1 MKKRIFA
8 LVMALCLVFALAACG
23 EEETAESPAATE
35 EAEESPAAEETPA
48 AEEST
53 DPEASEQPEALS
65 AEVTFEEEQS
75 TVEEDGVTY
84 MTAQSVAPNV
94 NIEGADEAAQAIASV
109 LAERLTVPQEDIDE
123 YADMAREHY
132 DTLDETERESFGG
145 YSIRYSA
152 EVKRSEGVLSVLCTR
167 TEYTGGAHDNTSVF
181 GLTFD
186 LSTGAQLSAADI
198 ATDYEGLC
206 AKVAESVAAQA
217 EELEEGTITGDLDA
231 YAGGVLDTEK
241 WYLDGEGL
249 VVFAAPDELA
259 PHAAGTIVFTIP
271 YSELEGLLNDSL
283 IVE

>member
-8 LVMALCLVFALAACG
+8 LIMALCLVFALAACG
-23 EEETAESPAATE
+23 RAET
-35 EAEESPAAEETPA
+35 EESPAPAESEEPAASETPA
-48 AEEST
+48 GTEEPEES
-53 DPEASEQPEALS
+53 EAPEALS
-65 AEVTFEEEQS
+65 AEVTFEEELS

-94 NIEGADEAAQAIASV
+94 SIEGADEAAQAIASV
-109 LAERLTVPQEDIDE
+109 LSERLTVPQEDIDE
-123 YADMAREHY
+123 YSAMAREHY

-186 LSTGAQLSAADI
+186 LSTGALLSAADI
-198 ATDYEGLC
+198 AADYEGLC
-206 AKVAESVAAQA
+206 AKVAESVSAQA

-271 YSELEGLLNDSL
+271 YTELEGLLNESL

>member
-8 LVMALCLVFALAACG
+8 LIMALCLVFALAACG
-23 EEETAESPAATE
+23 QAET
-35 EAEESPAAEETPA
+35 EESPAPAESEEPAASETPA
-48 AEEST
+48 GTEEPEES
-53 DPEASEQPEALS
+53 EAPEALN
-65 AEVTFEEEQS
+65 AEVTFEEELS

-94 NIEGADEAAQAIASV
+94 SIEGADEAAQAIASV
-109 LAERLTVPQEDIDE
+109 LSERLTVSQEDIDE
-123 YADMAREHY
+123 YAAMAREHY

-186 LSTGAQLSAADI
+186 LSTGALLSAADI
-198 ATDYEGLC
+198 AADYEGLC
-206 AKVAESVAAQA
+206 AKVAESVSAQA

-271 YSELEGLLNDSL
+271 YTELEGLLNESL

>member
-8 LVMALCLVFALAACG
+8 LIMALCLVFALAACG
-23 EEETAESPAATE
+23 QADTEESHAPAESEEPAG
-35 EAEESPAAEETPA
+35 SETPA
-48 AEEST
+48 GTEEPEES
-53 DPEASEQPEALS
+53 EAPEALS
-65 AEVTFEEEQS
+65 AEVTLEEELS

-132 DTLDETERESFGG
+132 DTLDETESESFGG

-167 TEYTGGAHDNTSVF
+167 TEYTGGAHDNTRVF

-186 LSTGAQLSAADI
+186 LSTGALLSAADI
-198 ATDYEGLC
+198 AADYEGLC
-206 AKVAESVAAQA
+206 AKVAESVSAQA

-271 YSELEGLLNDSL
+271 YTELEGLLNESL

>member
-8 LVMALCLVFALAACG
+8 LIMALCLVFALAACG
-23 EEETAESPAATE
+23 QADTEESHAPAESEEPAG
-35 EAEESPAAEETPA
+35 SETPA
-48 AEEST
+48 GTEEPEES
-53 DPEASEQPEALS
+53 EAPEALS
-65 AEVTFEEEQS
+65 AEVTFEEELS

-186 LSTGAQLSAADI
+186 LSTGALLSAADI
-198 ATDYEGLC
+198 AADYEGLC
-206 AKVAESVAAQA
+206 AKVAESVSAQA

-271 YSELEGLLNDSL
+271 YTELEGLLNESL

>member
-8 LVMALCLVFALAACG
+8 LIMALCLVFALAACG
-23 EEETAESPAATE
+23 QAET
-35 EAEESPAAEETPA
+35 EESPAPSESEEPAGSETPA
-48 AEEST
+48 GTEEPEES
-53 DPEASEQPEALS
+53 EAPEALN
-65 AEVTFEEEQS
+65 AEVTLEEELS

-94 NIEGADEAAQAIASV
+94 SIEGADEAAQAIASV
-109 LAERLTVPQEDIDE
+109 LAERLTVSQEDIDE
-123 YADMAREHY
+123 YSAMAREHY

-186 LSTGAQLSAADI
+186 LSTGALLSAADI
-198 ATDYEGLC
+198 AADYEGLC

-271 YSELEGLLNDSL
+271 YTELEGLLNDSL

>member
-1 MKKRIFA
+1 MEKRIIA
-8 LVMALCLVFALAACG
+8 LIMALCLVFALAACG
-23 EEETAESPAATE
+23 QAET
-35 EAEESPAAEETPA
+35 EESPAPSESEEPAGSETPA
-48 AEEST
+48 GTEEPGES
-53 DPEASEQPEALS
+53 EAPEALS
-65 AEVTFEEEQS
+65 AEVTLEEELS

>member
-8 LVMALCLVFALAACG
+8 LIMALCLVFALAACG
-23 EEETAESPAATE
+23 QAET
-35 EAEESPAAEETPA
+35 EESPAPAESEEPAGSETPA
-48 AEEST
+48 GTEEPEES
-53 DPEASEQPEALS
+53 EAPEALN
-65 AEVTFEEEQS
+65 AEVTFEEELS

-94 NIEGADEAAQAIASV
+94 SIEGADEAAQAIASV
-109 LAERLTVPQEDIDE
+109 LSERLTVSQEDIDE
-123 YADMAREHY
+123 YAAMAREHY

>member
-8 LVMALCLVFALAACG
+8 LIMALCLVFALAACG
-23 EEETAESPAATE
+23 QAET
-35 EAEESPAAEETPA
+35 EESPAPAESEEPAGSETPA
-48 AEEST
+48 GTEEPEES
-53 DPEASEQPEALS
+53 EAPEALN
-65 AEVTFEEEQS
+65 AEVTLEEELS

-94 NIEGADEAAQAIASV
+94 SIEGADEAAQAIASV
-109 LAERLTVPQEDIDE
+109 LAERLTVSQEDIDE
-123 YADMAREHY
+123 YAAMAREHY

-186 LSTGAQLSAADI
+186 LSTGALLSAADI
-198 ATDYEGLC
+198 AADYEGLC
-206 AKVAESVAAQA
+206 AKVAESVSAQA

-231 YAGGVLDTEK
+231 YAGGVLDTER

-271 YSELEGLLNDSL
+271 YTELEGLLNDSL

>member
-8 LVMALCLVFALAACG
+8 LIMALCLVFALAACG
-23 EEETAESPAATE
+23 QAET
-35 EAEESPAAEETPA
+35 EESPAPAESEEPAASETPA
-48 AEEST
+48 GTEEPEES
-53 DPEASEQPEALS
+53 EAPEALN
-65 AEVTFEEEQS
+65 AEVTFEEELS

-198 ATDYEGLC
+198 AIDYEGLC

>member
-8 LVMALCLVFALAACG
+8 LIMALCLVFALAACG
-23 EEETAESPAATE
+23 QAET
-35 EAEESPAAEETPA
+35 EESPAPAESEEPAGSETPA
-48 AEEST
+48 GTEEPEES
-53 DPEASEQPEALS
+53 EAPEALN
-65 AEVTFEEEQS
+65 AEVTLEEELS

-94 NIEGADEAAQAIASV
+94 SIEGADEAAQAIASV
-109 LAERLTVPQEDIDE
+109 LSERLTVPQEDIDE

-132 DTLDETERESFGG
+132 DTLDETEHESFGG

-198 ATDYEGLC
+198 AADYEGLC

>member
-8 LVMALCLVFALAACG
+8 LIMALCLVFALAACG
-23 EEETAESPAATE
+23 QAET
-35 EAEESPAAEETPA
+35 EESPAPAESEEPAGSETPA
-48 AEEST
+48 GTEE
-53 DPEASEQPEALS
+53 PEEGEAPEALN
-65 AEVTFEEEQS
+65 AEVTLEEELS

-94 NIEGADEAAQAIASV
+94 TIEGADEAAQAIASV
-109 LAERLTVPQEDIDE
+109 LSERLTVPQEDIDE
-123 YADMAREHY
+123 YSAMAREHY

-186 LSTGAQLSAADI
+186 LSTGALLSAADI
-198 ATDYEGLC
+198 AADYEGLC

-241 WYLDGEGL
+241 WYLDGKGL

-271 YSELEGLLNDSL
+271 YTELEGLLNESL

>member
-8 LVMALCLVFALAACG
+8 LIMALCLVFALAACG
-23 EEETAESPAATE
+23 QAET
-35 EAEESPAAEETPA
+35 EESPAPAESEEPAGSETPA
-48 AEEST
+48 GTEEPEES
-53 DPEASEQPEALS
+53 EAPEALN
-65 AEVTFEEEQS
+65 AEVTLEEELS

-123 YADMAREHY
+123 YSAMAREHY

>member
-8 LVMALCLVFALAACG
+8 LIMALCLVFALAACG
-23 EEETAESPAATE
+23 QAET
-35 EAEESPAAEETPA
+35 EESPAPAESEEPAGSETPA
-48 AEEST
+48 GTEEPEES
-53 DPEASEQPEALS
+53 EAPEALN
-65 AEVTFEEEQS
+65 AEVTLEEELS

-94 NIEGADEAAQAIASV
+94 SIEGADEAAQAIASV
-109 LAERLTVPQEDIDE
+109 LAERLTVSQEDIDE
-123 YADMAREHY
+123 YSAMAREHY

-186 LSTGAQLSAADI
+186 LSTGALLSAADI
-198 ATDYEGLC
+198 AADYEGLC

>member
-1 MKKRIFA
+1 MKKRIFS
-8 LVMALCLVFALAACG
+8 LIMALCLVFALAACG
-23 EEETAESPAATE
+23 QAET
-35 EAEESPAAEETPA
+35 EESPAPAESEEPAGSETPA
-48 AEEST
+48 GTEEPEES
-53 DPEASEQPEALS
+53 EAPEALN
-65 AEVTFEEEQS
+65 AEVTFEEELS

-94 NIEGADEAAQAIASV
+94 SIEGADEAAQAIASV
-109 LAERLTVPQEDIDE
+109 LSERLTVSQEDIDE
-123 YADMAREHY
+123 YAAMAREHY

-186 LSTGAQLSAADI
+186 LSTGALLSAADI
-198 ATDYEGLC
+198 AADYEGLC
-206 AKVAESVAAQA
+206 AKVAESVSAQA

-271 YSELEGLLNDSL
+271 YTELEGLLNDSL

>member
-8 LVMALCLVFALAACG
+8 LIMALCLVFALAACG
-23 EEETAESPAATE
+23 QAET
-35 EAEESPAAEETPA
+35 EESPAPSESEEPAGSETPA
-48 AEEST
+48 GTEEPEES
-53 DPEASEQPEALS
+53 EAPEALN
-65 AEVTFEEEQS
+65 AEVTLEEELS
-75 TVEEDGVTY
+75 TVEEDSVTY

-94 NIEGADEAAQAIASV
+94 TIEGADEAAQAIASV
-109 LAERLTVPQEDIDE
+109 LSERLTVPQEDIDE
-123 YADMAREHY
+123 YSAMAREHY

-186 LSTGAQLSAADI
+186 LSTGALLSAADI
-198 ATDYEGLC
+198 AADYEGLC

>member
-8 LVMALCLVFALAACG
+8 LIMALCLVFALAACG
-23 EEETAESPAATE
+23 RAETGESPAPAESE
-35 EAEESPAAEETPA
+35 EPAGSETPA
-48 AEEST
+48 GTEEPEES
-53 DPEASEQPEALS
+53 EAPEALS
-65 AEVTFEEEQS
+65 AEVTLEEELS

-186 LSTGAQLSAADI
+186 LSTGALLSAADI
-198 ATDYEGLC
+198 AADYEGLC

>member
-8 LVMALCLVFALAACG
+8 LIMALCLVFALAACG
-23 EEETAESPAATE
+23 QAET
-35 EAEESPAAEETPA
+35 EESPAPSESEEPAGSETPA
-48 AEEST
+48 GTEEPEES
-53 DPEASEQPEALS
+53 EAPEALS
-65 AEVTFEEEQS
+65 AEVTFEEELS

>member
-8 LVMALCLVFALAACG
+8 LIMALCLVFALAACG
-23 EEETAESPAATE
+23 QAET
-35 EAEESPAAEETPA
+35 EESPAPAESEEPAGSETPA
-48 AEEST
+48 GTEEPEES
-53 DPEASEQPEALS
+53 EAPEALN
-65 AEVTFEEEQS
+65 AEVTLEEELS

-206 AKVAESVAAQA
+206 AKVAESAAAQA

>member
-8 LVMALCLVFALAACG
+8 LIMALCLVFALAACG
-23 EEETAESPAATE
+23 QADT
-35 EAEESPAAEETPA
+35 EESPAPAESEEPAGSETPA
-48 AEEST
+48 GTEEPEES
-53 DPEASEQPEALS
+53 EAPEALN
-65 AEVTFEEEQS
+65 AEVTLEEELS

-123 YADMAREHY
+123 YSAMAREHY

>member
-8 LVMALCLVFALAACG
+8 LIMALCLVFALAACG
-23 EEETAESPAATE
+23 QAET
-35 EAEESPAAEETPA
+35 EESPAPAESEEPAGSETPA
-48 AEEST
+48 GTEEPEES
-53 DPEASEQPEALS
+53 EAPEALN
-65 AEVTFEEEQS
+65 AEVTFEEELS

-94 NIEGADEAAQAIASV
+94 SIEGADEAAQAIASV
-109 LAERLTVPQEDIDE
+109 LSERLTVPQEDIDE
-123 YADMAREHY
+123 YAAMAREHY

-186 LSTGAQLSAADI
+186 LSTGALLSAADI
-198 ATDYEGLC
+198 AADYEGLC
-206 AKVAESVAAQA
+206 AKVAESVSAQA

-271 YSELEGLLNDSL
+271 YTELEGLLNDSL

>member
-8 LVMALCLVFALAACG
+8 LIMALCLVFALAACG
-23 EEETAESPAATE
+23 QAET
-35 EAEESPAAEETPA
+35 EESPAPAESEEPAGSETPA
-48 AEEST
+48 GTEEPEES
-53 DPEASEQPEALS
+53 EAPEALS
-65 AEVTFEEEQS
+65 AEVTFEEELS

-94 NIEGADEAAQAIASV
+94 TIEGADEAAQAIASV
-109 LAERLTVPQEDIDE
+109 LSERLTVPQEDIDE
-123 YADMAREHY
+123 YSAMAREHY

-271 YSELEGLLNDSL
+271 YTELEGLLNESL

>member
-8 LVMALCLVFALAACG
+8 LIMALCLVFALAACG
-23 EEETAESPAATE
+23 QAET
-35 EAEESPAAEETPA
+35 EESPAPAESEEPAGSETPA
-48 AEEST
+48 GTEEPEES
-53 DPEASEQPEALS
+53 EAPEALS
-65 AEVTFEEEQS
+65 AEVTLEEELS

-186 LSTGAQLSAADI
+186 LSTGALLSAADI
-198 ATDYEGLC
+198 AADYEGLC

>member
-8 LVMALCLVFALAACG
+8 LIMALCLVFALAACG
-23 EEETAESPAATE
+23 QADTEESHAPAESEEPAG
-35 EAEESPAAEETPA
+35 SETPA
-48 AEEST
+48 GTEEPEES
-53 DPEASEQPEALS
+53 EAPEALS
-65 AEVTFEEEQS
+65 AEVTLEEELS

-198 ATDYEGLC
+198 AIDYEGLC

>member
-8 LVMALCLVFALAACG
+8 LIMALCLVFALAACG
-23 EEETAESPAATE
+23 QAET
-35 EAEESPAAEETPA
+35 EESPAPAESEEPAGSETPA
-48 AEEST
+48 GTEEPEES
-53 DPEASEQPEALS
+53 EAPEALN
-65 AEVTFEEEQS
+65 AEVTFEEELS

-132 DTLDETERESFGG
+132 DTLDETEHESFGG

-186 LSTGAQLSAADI
+186 LSTGALLSAADI

-271 YSELEGLLNDSL
+271 YTELEGLLNDSL

>member
-8 LVMALCLVFALAACG
+8 LIMALCLVFALAACG
-23 EEETAESPAATE
+23 QAET
-35 EAEESPAAEETPA
+35 EESPAPAESEEPAGSETPA
-48 AEEST
+48 GTEEPEES
-53 DPEASEQPEALS
+53 EAPEALN
-65 AEVTFEEEQS
+65 AEVTLEEELS

-94 NIEGADEAAQAIASV
+94 TIEGADEAAQAIASV
-109 LAERLTVPQEDIDE
+109 LSERLTVPQEDIDE
-123 YADMAREHY
+123 YSAMAREHY

-186 LSTGAQLSAADI
+186 LSTGALLSAADI
-198 ATDYEGLC
+198 AADYEGLC
-206 AKVAESVAAQA
+206 AKVAESVSAQA

-271 YSELEGLLNDSL
+271 YTELEGLLNDSL

>member
-1 MKKRIFA
+1 M
-8 LVMALCLVFALAACG
+8 
-23 EEETAESPAATE
+23 
-35 EAEESPAAEETPA
+35 
-48 AEEST
+48 
-53 DPEASEQPEALS
+53 LS
-65 AEVTFEEEQS
+65 
-75 TVEEDGVTY
+75 
-84 MTAQSVAPNV
+84 
-94 NIEGADEAAQAIASV
+94 
-109 LAERLTVPQEDIDE
+109 ERLTVPQEDIDE
-123 YADMAREHY
+123 YSDMAREHY

-271 YSELEGLLNDSL
+271 YTELEGLLNESL

>member
-8 LVMALCLVFALAACG
+8 LIMALCLVFALAACG
-23 EEETAESPAATE
+23 QADTEESHAPAESEEPAG
-35 EAEESPAAEETPA
+35 SETPA
-48 AEEST
+48 GTEEPEES
-53 DPEASEQPEALS
+53 EAPEALS
-65 AEVTFEEEQS
+65 AEVTLEEELS
-75 TVEEDGVTY
+75 TVEEDGVTC

>member
-8 LVMALCLVFALAACG
+8 LIMALCLVFALAACG
-23 EEETAESPAATE
+23 QAET
-35 EAEESPAAEETPA
+35 EESPAPAESEEPAGSETPA
-48 AEEST
+48 GTEEPEES
-53 DPEASEQPEALS
+53 EAPEALN
-65 AEVTFEEEQS
+65 AEVTLEEELS

-94 NIEGADEAAQAIASV
+94 SIEGADEAAQAIASV
-109 LAERLTVPQEDIDE
+109 LSERLTVPQEDIDE
-123 YADMAREHY
+123 YSAMAREHY

-186 LSTGAQLSAADI
+186 LSTGALLSAADI
-198 ATDYEGLC
+198 AADYEGLC
-206 AKVAESVAAQA
+206 AKVAESVSAQA

-259 PHAAGTIVFTIP
+259 PHAAGTVVFTIP
-271 YSELEGLLNDSL
+271 YTELEGLLNESL

>member
-8 LVMALCLVFALAACG
+8 LIMALCLVFALAACG
-23 EEETAESPAATE
+23 QAET
-35 EAEESPAAEETPA
+35 EESPAPAESEEPAGSETPA
-48 AEEST
+48 GTEEPEES
-53 DPEASEQPEALS
+53 EAPEALN
-65 AEVTFEEEQS
+65 AEVTFEEELS

-94 NIEGADEAAQAIASV
+94 SIEGADEAAQAIASV

-186 LSTGAQLSAADI
+186 LSTGALLSAADI
-198 ATDYEGLC
+198 AADYEGLC
-206 AKVAESVAAQA
+206 AKVAESVSAQA

-271 YSELEGLLNDSL
+271 YTELEGLLNESL

>member
-8 LVMALCLVFALAACG
+8 LIMALCLVFALAACG
-23 EEETAESPAATE
+23 QADTEESHAPAESEEPAG
-35 EAEESPAAEETPA
+35 SETPA
-48 AEEST
+48 GTEEPEES
-53 DPEASEQPEALS
+53 EASEALS
-65 AEVTFEEEQS
+65 AEVTLEEELS

>member
-8 LVMALCLVFALAACG
+8 LIMALCLVFALAACG
-23 EEETAESPAATE
+23 QAET
-35 EAEESPAAEETPA
+35 EESPAPSESEEPAGSETPA
-48 AEEST
+48 GTEEPEES
-53 DPEASEQPEALS
+53 EAPEALN
-65 AEVTFEEEQS
+65 AEVTFEEELS

-94 NIEGADEAAQAIASV
+94 SIEGADEAAQAIASV
-109 LAERLTVPQEDIDE
+109 LAERLTVSQEDIDE
-123 YADMAREHY
+123 YAAMAREHY

-186 LSTGAQLSAADI
+186 LSTGALLSAADI
-198 ATDYEGLC
+198 AADYEGLC

-231 YAGGVLDTEK
+231 YAGRRAGHRE
-241 WYLDGEGL
+241 
-249 VVFAAPDELA
+249 VVP
-259 PHAAGTIVFTIP
+259 
-271 YSELEGLLNDSL
+271 
-283 IVE
+283 

>member
-8 LVMALCLVFALAACG
+8 LIMALCLVFALAACG
-23 EEETAESPAATE
+23 QAET
-35 EAEESPAAEETPA
+35 EESPAPAESEEPAGSETPA
-48 AEEST
+48 GTEEPEES
-53 DPEASEQPEALS
+53 EAPEALN
-65 AEVTFEEEQS
+65 AEVTLEEELS

-109 LAERLTVPQEDIDE
+109 LAERLTVSQEDIDE
-123 YADMAREHY
+123 YAAMAREHY

-186 LSTGAQLSAADI
+186 LSTGALLSAADI
-198 ATDYEGLC
+198 VADYEGLC
-206 AKVAESVAAQA
+206 AKVAESVSAQA

-231 YAGGVLDTEK
+231 YAGGVLDTER

-271 YSELEGLLNDSL
+271 YTELEGLLNESL

>member
-1 MKKRIFA
+1 MKKRIFS
-8 LVMALCLVFALAACG
+8 LIMALCLVFALAACG
-23 EEETAESPAATE
+23 QAET
-35 EAEESPAAEETPA
+35 EESPAPAESEEPAGSETPA
-48 AEEST
+48 GTEEPEES
-53 DPEASEQPEALS
+53 EAPEALN
-65 AEVTFEEEQS
+65 AEVTFEEELS

-94 NIEGADEAAQAIASV
+94 SIEGADEAAQAIASV
-109 LAERLTVPQEDIDE
+109 LSERLTVSQEDIDE
-123 YADMAREHY
+123 YAAMAREHY

-186 LSTGAQLSAADI
+186 LSTGALLSAADI
-198 ATDYEGLC
+198 AADYEGLC
-206 AKVAESVAAQA
+206 AKVAESVSAQA

-271 YSELEGLLNDSL
+271 YTELEGLLNESL

>member
-1 MKKRIFA
+1 MEKRIIA
-8 LVMALCLVFALAACG
+8 LIMALCLVFALAACG
-23 EEETAESPAATE
+23 QAET
-35 EAEESPAAEETPA
+35 EESPAPAESEEPAGSETPA
-48 AEEST
+48 GTEEPEES
-53 DPEASEQPEALS
+53 EAPEALN
-65 AEVTFEEEQS
+65 AEVTLEEELS

-94 NIEGADEAAQAIASV
+94 SIEGADEAAQAIASV
-109 LAERLTVPQEDIDE
+109 LAERLTVSQEDIDE
-123 YADMAREHY
+123 YSAMAREHY
-132 DTLDETERESFGG
+132 DTLVETERESFGG

-186 LSTGAQLSAADI
+186 LSTGALLSAADI
-198 ATDYEGLC
+198 AADYEGLC
-206 AKVAESVAAQA
+206 AKVAESVSAQA

-271 YSELEGLLNDSL
+271 YTELEGLLNESL

>member
-8 LVMALCLVFALAACG
+8 LIMALCLVFALAACG
-23 EEETAESPAATE
+23 QADTEESHAPAESEEPAG
-35 EAEESPAAEETPA
+35 SETPA
-48 AEEST
+48 GTEEPEES
-53 DPEASEQPEALS
+53 EAPEALS
-65 AEVTFEEEQS
+65 AEVTLEEELS

-241 WYLDGEGL
+241 WYLAGEGL

>member
-8 LVMALCLVFALAACG
+8 LIMALCLVFALAACG
-23 EEETAESPAATE
+23 QAET
-35 EAEESPAAEETPA
+35 EESPAPSESEEPAGSETPA
-48 AEEST
+48 GTEEPEES
-53 DPEASEQPEALS
+53 EAPEALN
-65 AEVTFEEEQS
+65 AEVTLEEELS

-94 NIEGADEAAQAIASV
+94 TIEGADEAAQAIASV
-109 LAERLTVPQEDIDE
+109 LAERLTVSQEDIDE
-123 YADMAREHY
+123 YSAMAREQY

-186 LSTGAQLSAADI
+186 LSTGALLSAADI
-198 ATDYEGLC
+198 AADYEGLC
-206 AKVAESVAAQA
+206 AKVAESVSAQA

-271 YSELEGLLNDSL
+271 YTELEGLLNDSL

>member
-8 LVMALCLVFALAACG
+8 LIMALCLVFALAACG
-23 EEETAESPAATE
+23 QAET
-35 EAEESPAAEETPA
+35 EESPAPAESEEPAGSETPA
-48 AEEST
+48 GTEE
-53 DPEASEQPEALS
+53 PEEGEAPEALN
-65 AEVTFEEEQS
+65 AEVTLEEELS

-94 NIEGADEAAQAIASV
+94 TIEGADEAAQAIASV
-109 LAERLTVPQEDIDE
+109 LSERLTVSQEDIDE
-123 YADMAREHY
+123 YAAMAREHY

-186 LSTGAQLSAADI
+186 LSTGALLSAADI
-198 ATDYEGLC
+198 AADYEGLC
-206 AKVAESVAAQA
+206 AKVAESVSAQA

-271 YSELEGLLNDSL
+271 YTELEGLLNESL

>member
-8 LVMALCLVFALAACG
+8 LIMALCLVFALAACG
-23 EEETAESPAATE
+23 QAET
-35 EAEESPAAEETPA
+35 EESPAPAESEEPAGSETPA
-48 AEEST
+48 GTEEPEES
-53 DPEASEQPEALS
+53 EAPEALN
-65 AEVTFEEEQS
+65 AEVTLEEELS

-94 NIEGADEAAQAIASV
+94 SIEGADEAAQAIASV
-109 LAERLTVPQEDIDE
+109 LAERLTVSQEDIDE
-123 YADMAREHY
+123 YAAMAREHY

-186 LSTGAQLSAADI
+186 LSTGALLSAADI
-198 ATDYEGLC
+198 VADYEGLC
-206 AKVAESVAAQA
+206 AKVAESVSAQA

-231 YAGGVLDTEK
+231 YAGGVLDTER

-271 YSELEGLLNDSL
+271 YTELEGLLNESL

>member
-8 LVMALCLVFALAACG
+8 LIMALCLVFALAACG
-23 EEETAESPAATE
+23 QAET
-35 EAEESPAAEETPA
+35 EESPAPAESEEPAGSETPA
-48 AEEST
+48 GTEEPEES
-53 DPEASEQPEALS
+53 EAPEALN
-65 AEVTFEEEQS
+65 AEVTLEEELS

-94 NIEGADEAAQAIASV
+94 TIEDADEAAQAIASV
-109 LAERLTVPQEDIDE
+109 LAERLTVSQEDIDE
-123 YADMAREHY
+123 YAAMAREHY
-132 DTLDETERESFGG
+132 DTLDETEREAFGG

-152 EVKRSEGVLSVLCTR
+152 EVERSEGVLSVLCTR

-186 LSTGAQLSAADI
+186 LSTGALLSAADI
-198 ATDYEGLC
+198 AADYEGLC

-271 YSELEGLLNDSL
+271 YTELEGLLNESL